1 MPLAYLK
8 HFKLELNLKR
18 LYCSGSFT
26 FFLEKKVEKEK
37 PAPTRKAINSD
48 SLTKTSQSAALK
60 REVFLRSLRLEFLT
74 LYYVKGGMH
83 KKISLNVGLSNEFS
97 RNERKKAPHS
107 VFAEQKVGTLANEAR
122 IRLSPSWAESSFVTF
137 LSAKKS

>member
-48 SLTKTSQSAALK
+48 SLTKTSQSATLE
-60 REVFLRSLRLEFLT
+60 REVF
-74 LYYVKGGMH
+74 
-83 KKISLNVGLSNEFS
+83 
-97 RNERKKAPHS
+97 
-107 VFAEQKVGTLANEAR
+107 
-122 IRLSPSWAESSFVTF
+122 
-137 LSAKKS
+137 